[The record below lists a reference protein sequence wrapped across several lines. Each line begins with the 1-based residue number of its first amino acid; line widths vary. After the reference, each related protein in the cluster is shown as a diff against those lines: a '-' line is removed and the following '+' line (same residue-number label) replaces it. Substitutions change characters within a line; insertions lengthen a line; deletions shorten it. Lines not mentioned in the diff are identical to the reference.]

1 MMQRP
6 QGTRSSKHMLKPVLA
21 AAAVA
26 LWLILWRSL
35 DLATLLA
42 FYGRALE
49 LVEIRPGAA
58 VFGFAVLYILA
69 VVSSLPVAT
78 FLTLAGASLFGTAI
92 AFPVTLLSATA
103 GACIVL
109 IAARK
114 LLYDVSMR
122 RLGPWFER
130 LSREFRADAASYL
143 LLLRLAP
150 VFPFFV
156 VNLAA
161 AVLGARLT
169 TFAWTSLIG
178 MLPGTLAYVLIG
190 AGLRETFATESRR
203 LADCR
208 RGGQTPCVAEIDFS
222 TLVSREIL
230 LGLAGLA
237 ALMLIS
243 LLVRRVYGRG
253 GTGRAASEL

>member
-1 MMQRP
+1 MTQLP
-6 QGTRSSKHMLKPVLA
+6 QGAHKTGRTLRLVLA
-21 AAAVA
+21 AAAIA
-26 LWLILWRSL
+26 LWFAAWRSL

-49 LVEIRPGAA
+49 IVEARPVVATL
-58 VFGFAVLYILA
+58 GFAALYMLA

-78 FLTLAGASLFGTAI
+78 FLTLAGASLFGVAV

-109 IAARK
+109 ILARK

-122 RLGPWFER
+122 RLGPWFKR

-150 VFPFFV
+150 IFPFFV

-169 TFAWTSLIG
+169 TFAWTSLVG

-208 RGGQTPCVAEIDFS
+208 RAGQTPCVAEIDFS
-222 TLVSREIL
+222 ALISREIL

-243 LLVRRVYGRG
+243 LVIRRVYRRG
-253 GTGRAASEL
+253 DTGRAASDL